1 MIWGFAW
8 YWYAVILGLL
18 IPWVAMYRD
27 LRDEFDE
34 AFMWGL
40 KIYLGICAVTVP
52 VVVLLTFLL
61 RLALAAI
68 RGA

>member
-8 YWYAVILGLL
+8 YWYAIILGLL

-34 AFMWGL
+34 AFLWGL

-61 RLALAAI
+61 GLALAAI
-68 RGA
+68 RAQ